1 LQTQNFGPGLETTLD
16 SPSDAWRNDE
26 QALGR
31 GAAIEEGSVETSAM
45 TMQSQAAPGVEHL

>member
-1 LQTQNFGPGLETTLD
+1 LQTQNFVPGLETTLD

-26 QALGR
+26 QAL

>member
-31 GAAIEEGSVETSAM
+31 GAAIEEGNVETSAM